1 MMKRILVALS
11 ITMIALTMAF
21 AFTGCGS
28 AGSDETSEPEQT
40 EETQMS
46 QEETTID
53 NSTEAGKL
61 LLEVNGETLEIEA
74 EDNPSVDVL
83 RELIDEDGLE
93 LALEEYGGFEKVGP
107 LPESLPTSDEQ
118 MDVAAGDIVLYQ
130 GNQVSLLY
138 GENAWSYTKLGHVK
152 GMSGEELHE
161 LLGDGDVEVT
171 FKIDRD

>member
-1 MMKRILVALS
+1 MKRILVTLS
-11 ITMIALTMAF
+11 IIMNTLAMAF

-28 AGSDETSEPEQT
+28 SGSGDNGESGQV
-40 EETQMS
+40 EETQQA
-46 QEETTID
+46 QEEPAED
-53 NSTEAGKL
+53 DSAKAGQL

-74 EDNPSVDVL
+74 EDNPSVDAL
-83 RELIDEDGLE
+83 KELIGVDGLE
-93 LALEEYGGFEKVGP
+93 LALAEYGGFEKVGP
-107 LPESLPTSDEQ
+107 LPESLPTNDEQ

-171 FKIDRD
+171 FKLDRD

>member
-1 MMKRILVALS
+1 MSL
-11 ITMIALTMAF
+11 
-21 AFTGCGS
+21 
-28 AGSDETSEPEQT
+28 
-40 EETQMS
+40 EETATDDGAESGQ
-46 QEETTID
+46 
-53 NSTEAGKL
+53 L

-74 EDNPSVDVL
+74 EDNTSVDTL
-83 RELIDEDGLE
+83 KELIGEDGLE
-93 LALEEYGGFEKVGP
+93 LALAEYGGFEKVGP

-171 FKIDRD
+171 LKLDKD

>member
-1 MMKRILVALS
+1 MKRILVTLS

-28 AGSDETSEPEQT
+28 AESDETSELEQT

-46 QEETTID
+46 QEEKTTD
-53 NSTEAGKL
+53 NSGEAGQL
-61 LLEVNGETLEIEA
+61 LLEVNGATLEIEA
-74 EDNPSVDVL
+74 EDNASVDAL

-93 LALEEYGGFEKVGP
+93 LALAEYGGFEKVGP
-107 LPESLPTSDEQ
+107 LPQSLPTSDEQ

-152 GMSGEELHE
+152 GMSGKELHE

-171 FKIDRD
+171 LKLDKD

>member
-1 MMKRILVALS
+1 MKRILVTLS
-11 ITMIALTMAF
+11 ITMIALAMAF

-28 AGSDETSEPEQT
+28 SGSDETSEPEQT

-46 QEETTID
+46 QEEKTTD
-53 NSTEAGKL
+53 DGAKAGQL
-61 LLEVNGETLEIEA
+61 LLEVNGESLEIEA
-74 EDNPSVDVL
+74 EDNASVDAL
-83 RELIDEDGLE
+83 KELIGEDGLE
-93 LALEEYGGFEKVGP
+93 LSLAEYGGFEKVGP

-161 LLGDGDVEVT
+161 LLGDGDVKVIL
-171 FKIDRD
+171 KIDRDR

>member
-1 MMKRILVALS
+1 
-11 ITMIALTMAF
+11 MAF

-28 AGSDETSEPEQT
+28 SGSGDNGESGQV
-40 EETQMS
+40 EETQQA
-46 QEETTID
+46 QEEPAED
-53 NSTEAGKL
+53 DSAKAGQL

-74 EDNPSVDVL
+74 EDNPSVDAL
-83 RELIDEDGLE
+83 KELIGVDGLE
-93 LALEEYGGFEKVGP
+93 LALAEYGGFEKVGP
-107 LPESLPTSDEQ
+107 LPESLPTNDEQ

-152 GMSGEELHE
+152 GMSGDELHA

-171 FKIDRD
+171 LRIGK

>member
-1 MMKRILVALS
+1 MKRILITIS
-11 ITMIALTMAF
+11 ITMIALTMVF

-28 AGSDETSEPEQT
+28 AESDQTSEPEQT

-46 QEETTID
+46 QEETTTD
-53 NSTEAGKL
+53 DGAEAGQL

-74 EDNPSVDVL
+74 EDNASVDAL
-83 RELIDEDGLE
+83 KDLIGEDGLE
-93 LALEEYGGFEKVGP
+93 LALAEYGGFEKVGP
-107 LPESLPTSDEQ
+107 LPQSLPTSDEQ
-118 MDVAAGDIVLYQ
+118 MDVAAGDIALYQ

-171 FKIDRD
+171 FKINRD